1 MIEPTLP
8 STRRDFLKTTA
19 ATGGVLASTLAFPTV
34 TFGKPDNRKLKIGFI
49 GCGGR
54 GTGAA
59 AQALKADSNVT
70 LHAVGDVFASQ
81 IERSLASVRKE
92 VDHEGQFDV
101 PKERQFVGLDA
112 YEKVLASGVDTVIL
126 TTPPGFRPLH
136 FKAAVDAGK
145 HIFLEKP
152 MATDAPGLRSVM
164 ESVKKAREKGL
175 CVQPGFTWRYST
187 ARREFY
193 KRIHAGEIGDLRA
206 IYATYL
212 TGPVKPMPA
221 PGQRPAGMSDL
232 EWQVRNWYNFVWTCG
247 DGLVEQAVHS
257 VDKIMWA
264 VQDAPPLKC
273 TATGGRQIPNF
284 EGNIFDHISVNYEWA
299 DGTRAFMAQRQTS
312 NCHGE
317 NTDYIMGAKGVGE
330 ISRRGVIINGPNK
343 WKFDGKENDMYQ
355 TEHDEMFASI
365 RFGKPVNE
373 GERMCSSTLAAI
385 MGRMA
390 AYTGTEVTWEMALN
404 SKDDLFPKNIAW
416 DMKLPIAPLALPG
429 RTKFI

>member
-221 PGQRPAGMSDL
+221 PEQRPAGMSDL

>member
-221 PGQRPAGMSDL
+221 PEQRPAGMSDL

-343 WKFDGKENDMYQ
+343 WKFDGKDNDMYQ

>member
-343 WKFDGKENDMYQ
+343 WKFDGKDNDMYQ

>member
-1 MIEPTLP
+1 MIDPTVP
-8 STRRDFLKTTA
+8 SNRRDFLKTSA
-19 ATGGVLASTLAFPTV
+19 ATGGVLASTLAFPTL
-34 TFGKPDNRKLKIGFI
+34 TFGKPDSRKLKIGFI

-59 AQALKADSNVT
+59 AQALKADSNVV
-70 LHAVGDVFASQ
+70 LHAVGDVFASA
-81 IERSLASVRKE
+81 IERSLASIRKE
-92 VDHEGQFDV
+92 VDQEGKFDL

-164 ESVKKAREKGL
+164 ESVKKAKEKGL
-175 CVQPGFTWRYST
+175 CVQPGFTWRYSH

-193 KRIHAGEIGDLRA
+193 KRIHAGSIGDIRA

-221 PGQRPAGMSDL
+221 PDQRPAGMSDL
-232 EWQVRNWYNFVWTCG
+232 EWQIRNWYNFVWTCG

-257 VDKIMWA
+257 VDKVMWGM
-264 VQDAPPLKC
+264 QDVPPLKC
-273 TATGGRQIPNF
+273 TAVGGRQIPNY
-284 EGNIFDHISVNYEWA
+284 EGNIYDHISVNYEWA
-299 DGTRAFMAQRQTS
+299 DGSRAFMAQRQTS

-317 NTDYIMGAKGVGE
+317 TTDFIMGSKGIAE
-330 ISRRGVIINGPNK
+330 ISRRGVVINGPNK
-343 WKFDGKENDMYQ
+343 WKFEGKDNDMYQ

-365 RFGKPVNE
+365 RDGQPVND
-373 GERMCSSTLAAI
+373 GERMCTSTLAAI

-390 AYTGTEVTWEMALN
+390 AYTGQEITWEMALN
-404 SKDDLFPKNIAW
+404 SKDDLFPKDIAW
-416 DMKLPIAPLALPG
+416 DMKLPITPLALPG

>member
-221 PGQRPAGMSDL
+221 PEQRPAGMSDL

-343 WKFDGKENDMYQ
+343 WKFEGKDNDMYQ

>member
-221 PGQRPAGMSDL
+221 PEQRPAGMSDL

-365 RFGKPVNE
+365 RFGKPVND

>member
-221 PGQRPAGMSDL
+221 PEQRPAGMSDL

-343 WKFDGKENDMYQ
+343 WKFDGKDNDMYQ

-365 RFGKPVNE
+365 RFGKPVND